1 MLTIGPGEHGSTYGG
16 NPLGC
21 AVAMA
26 ALDVLE
32 DEGLAANATQR
43 GEEMRAGLQALV
55 EDPSLPAEAVRGK
68 GLLNALVI
76 DEGAVPAGHAGP
88 EGLAWD
94 VCLAL
99 AARGVLAKP
108 THGNV
113 IRLAPPLVATAE
125 QVAEG
130 VEALRGAL
138 EDVVAGA
145 G

>member
-55 EDPSLPAEAVRGK
+55 EDPSLPAEAVRG
-68 GLLNALVI
+68 
-76 DEGAVPAGHAGP
+76 
-88 EGLAWD
+88 
-94 VCLAL
+94 
-99 AARGVLAKP
+99 RG
-108 THGNV
+108 
-113 IRLAPPLVATAE
+113 R
-125 QVAEG
+125 
-130 VEALRGAL
+130 ALRGARRPCGRPPRG
-138 EDVVAGA
+138 ARGA
-145 G
+145 GGRIMALCGGRRGQRRDGLAFDSRR